1 MSIEEDDTATA
12 TDADDVEGDADADAD
27 PEATD
32 DQAFASLLARL
43 AAAPRNAAP
52 LLSPGALLGHFRV
65 ETLLGRG
72 GMGEVWR
79 ALDTRLQRPVAL
91 KVLRRSAQ
99 EARLLEEARAAAAV
113 HHARVATVFEVGEAE
128 APFGEL
134 GFIALELVPGDT
146 LRKRLRAGPLPVRA
160 ALNAAL
166 DAAQGLA
173 AVHGRGLVHRDI
185 KPDNLAFDASGHV
198 KLLDFGIASV
208 AGTDASAWGTPRYM
222 PPEQRALGGAD
233 ARADVFALAVTL
245 VELLSGAAPFDDEG
259 DLRAELRGDPLRELR
274 ALPGLPPAVLGL
286 LARCLYADASARP
299 ASAAALVEEL
309 ATALAPAPTLRER
322 AAPWVTLGTAAAL
335 TALFFSLVPRVEDAV
350 AADLPTALASAPE
363 VSRDARVRARFRA
376 AADAMLAG
384 DNLTAAAALAE
395 VVQSAPESPWGFAL
409 LVLSGESARAGVTHE
424 QALAEVRRRADGAT
438 RQGRAALA
446 LAALGDART
455 LAGPQPVP
463 PDSAAAALG
472 RAALDEAGDDAFSA
486 VLFAAT
492 LPWRGEVQEKLDRID
507 AALSRDARVALLWR
521 ARAEALRGAARPP
534 EAIAAAQEGLAR
546 VPGNVALEDAL
557 LRARL
562 AAGEADAVEDLVMAR
577 LRAHPE
583 DLDAQLLRLDVAAA
597 RGELHLV
604 RAGAR
609 HLLEGPFARAS
620 AARAV
625 AELALRHLDP
635 ATDPVDLE
643 LLDRALATLREAG
656 LVRLADSGR
665 TAAGARER

>member
-1 MSIEEDDTATA
+1 MSVEDDDTAKA
-12 TDADDVEGDADADAD
+12 NDAADDD
-27 PEATD
+27 EAND
-32 DQAFASLLARL
+32 DDAFASLLARL

-113 HHARVATVFEVGEAE
+113 QHARVATVFEVGEVGEAGPAE
-128 APFGEL
+128 APFGKL

-160 ALNAAL
+160 ALSAAL
-166 DAAQGLA
+166 DAALGLA

-198 KLLDFGIASV
+198 KLLDFGIASM

-222 PPEQRALGGAD
+222 PPEQRALGRAD

-274 ALPGLPPAVLGL
+274 GQPGLPPAVLGL
-286 LARCLYADASARP
+286 LTRCLDADASARP
-299 ASAAALVEEL
+299 ESAAALVEVL
-309 ATALAPAPTLRER
+309 ATALSPTPTFRER
-322 AAPWVTLGTAAAL
+322 AAPWLTLGTAAAL
-335 TALFFSLVPRVEDAV
+335 TALFFSLVARVEDAV
-350 AADLPTALASAPE
+350 AADLPPALASAPE

-384 DNLTAAAALAE
+384 DNVPATAALAE
-395 VVQSAPESPWGFAL
+395 VVQAAPESPWGFAL

-424 QALAEVRRRADGAT
+424 QALAEVRQRADATT

-455 LAGPQPVP
+455 LAGPQPIP

-486 VLFAAT
+486 VLLAAT
-492 LPWRGEVQEKLDRID
+492 LPWRSEVQEKLDRID

-546 VPGNVALEDAL
+546 VPGNVALEDTL
-557 LRARL
+557 LCARL
-562 AAGEADAVEDLVMAR
+562 AAGEVDAVEAQVLAR
-577 LRAHPE
+577 LREHPE
-583 DLDAQLLRLDVAAA
+583 DLDLQRLRLDVAAA
-597 RGELHLV
+597 RGELHQV
-604 RAGAR
+604 RVGAR

-625 AELALRHLDP
+625 ADLVLRRLDP
-635 ATDPVDLE
+635 ATDPSDLE
-643 LLDRALATLREAG
+643 LLDRALSTLREAG

-665 TAAGARER
+665 TATGALER